1 MRQGGIKAKIK
12 GPKSVQLRDKV
23 DMIAYKRETTAQD
36 GSQPLRFPFLV
47 FFAPKE
53 DEYRKPDQGMF
64 QYFLE
69 NFQGGAGAKI
79 DRKAS
84 FYCGDMAG
92 RDGDKGDSDKLFA
105 AKIGLE

>member
-1 MRQGGIKAKIK
+1 MSCVVCSGLWMRQGGIKAKIK

-69 NFQGGAGAKI
+69 NFQGFLRWVITLFYMRMKTLLEN
-79 DRKAS
+79 S
-84 FYCGDMAG
+84 FV
-92 RDGDKGDSDKLFA
+92 
-105 AKIGLE
+105 